1 MSEIRTCVDHG
12 AFEGSRCPHCNVTG
26 VQLVSAANRTRAS
39 KFLSGALRHFPDDV
53 GLELDAAG
61 WADREAVVDR
71 AVSKYDWLDEDAVG
85 AIVRTDPKG
94 RFEVDDGRIRAA
106 YGHSVEVDLDA
117 NDTPV
122 PDMLYHGTAP
132 DALPA
137 IREEGLKPMSRQHV
151 HLSGSV
157 DAAREVGHRHAA
169 EPVVLR
175 VDAAAMVEADRGI
188 TKRGRSV
195 YTTDHVP
202 PPFLSRHE

>member
-1 MSEIRTCVDHG
+1 MSEIRRCDDHG
-12 AFEGSRCPHCNVTG
+12 AFEGSQCPHCEATG
-26 VQLVSAANRTRAS
+26 VQIVSASNRRRAS

-53 GLELDAAG
+53 GLDLDAAG
-61 WADREAVVDR
+61 WADFETLVDR
-71 AVSKYDWLDEDAVG
+71 THRKYDWLPEGAVE

-106 YGHSVEVDLDA
+106 YGHSVAVDLDA
-117 NDTPV
+117 TDTPV
-122 PDMLYHGTAP
+122 PDVLYHGTAP
-132 DALPA
+132 DALPS

-157 DAAREVGHRHAA
+157 DAAQEVGRRHAA

-175 VDAAAMVEADRGI
+175 VDAAAMVDDGREI

-202 PPFLSRHE
+202 PRFLSRHE